1 MRQRSA
7 LPEMT
12 LAAAGQ
18 ILGFFITSTTLAA
31 LLLLAWHS
39 V

>member
-1 MRQRSA
+1 
-7 LPEMT
+7 MT

-18 ILGFFITSTTLAA
+18 IFGFLATSTTLAA